1 MKRYDSAA
9 LKKWN
14 RDVERDSV
22 PLSENFRNL
31 MDDSV
36 MFASVSKIE
45 GEFQYR
51 YVVLLSC
58 S

>member
-1 MKRYDSAA
+1 MRRYDSAA

-45 GEFQYR
+45 GEFQYH